1 MLKILLAIFVTV
13 VLSTS
18 VSSADN
24 LNNVDNTTQ
33 ESFCDYANGA
43 MTVYSK
49 FKKPSKEQSEK
60 FFSYV
65 KTKWQNAQCSADC
78 SDQGIKAGKEYAYL
92 MNVPMDN

>member
-1 MLKILLAIFVTV
+1 MLKILLAIMISVI
-13 VLSTS
+13 LSTS

-24 LNNVDNTTQ
+24 LKHVDTK

-49 FKKPSKEQSEK
+49 FKQPSKEQSEK
-60 FFSYV
+60 FFSFV
-65 KTKWQNAQCSADC
+65 RSKWQTAECSSDC
-78 SDQGIKAGKEYAYL
+78 SSAGVKAGKEYAYL